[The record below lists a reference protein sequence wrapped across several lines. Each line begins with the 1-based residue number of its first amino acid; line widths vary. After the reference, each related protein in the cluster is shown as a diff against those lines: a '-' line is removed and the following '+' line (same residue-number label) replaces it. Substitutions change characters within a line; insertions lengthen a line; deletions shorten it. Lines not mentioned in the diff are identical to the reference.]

1 MRYFALR
8 LFGDGAPK
16 RHKQTFEPEV
26 TELGE
31 FDSLE
36 SAVEQACAQLDCN
49 HLLRGVLNQ
58 GEGAGG
64 YIVMD
69 AQELAAI

>member
-1 MRYFALR
+1 MKYFALR
-8 LFGDGAPK
+8 LFGDGALK
-16 RHKQTFEPEV
+16 RHNQTFEPEV
-26 TELGE
+26 TPLGE

-49 HLLRGVLNQ
+49 HLLRGVLSQ

-69 AQELAAI
+69 AQELAAV